1 MTNDLEIK
9 LSETQPNVTSIGL
22 AQAIAPNL
30 NVVVYSAGI
39 MSAYVKCNS
48 TGDLL
53 HITHNIHLRNTP
65 EQWTFV
71 HYKPYSKAEGCA
83 TAALDATP
91 TLFEFL
97 GNQYTVY
104 NEMPGLAVQQAFKF
118 VLQTVKHLE
127 GGR

>member
-1 MTNDLEIK
+1 MKNDLEIK
-9 LSETQPNVTSIGL
+9 PSETQPNVTSLGL
-22 AQAIAPNL
+22 AQAIAPSL
-30 NVVVYSAGI
+30 NVVIYSAGI

-65 EQWTFV
+65 SQWTFI
-71 HYKPYSKAEGCA
+71 HYKPYTKPEGCA
-83 TAALDATP
+83 AAALDSAP
-91 TLFEFL
+91 ALFEFL
-97 GNQYTVY
+97 GQQYTIY
-104 NEMPGLAVQQAFKF
+104 NEMPGLEVQQAFKF